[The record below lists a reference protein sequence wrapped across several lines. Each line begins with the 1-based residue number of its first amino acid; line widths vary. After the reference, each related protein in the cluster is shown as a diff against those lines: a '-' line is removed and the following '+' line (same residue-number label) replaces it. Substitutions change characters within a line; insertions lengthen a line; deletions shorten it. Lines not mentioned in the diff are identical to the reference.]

1 MCTPGGSYVKN
12 ALSWNDMTFHLP
24 KHISFEETVTIPL
37 AALTVVVSLYG
48 RPQFPP
54 PWRPVTTPI
63 PFIVYDAIKLARNS
77 NVHPNIAIA
86 GKDLI
91 CTGPPPSK
99 QRSHSDRLPPWNG
112 DHDQGDKGLS
122 RTSWTSYCAP
132 RTRYLIN
139 LQSAEGLKQSI
150 APGGQVDF
158 VLPNDFDVSPAI
170 KSITSVGSVHKKP
183 GFGNHEELGFAF
195 SRYFTRALQNV
206 SLPGH
211 PFEVGPQG
219 LEGVEEVLK
228 DLKAG
233 KARAPKYI
241 FRIADTPGIA

>member
-1 MCTPGGSYVKN
+1 M
-12 ALSWNDMTFHLP
+12 
-24 KHISFEETVTIPL
+24 
-37 AALTVVVSLYG
+37 
-48 RPQFPP
+48 
-54 PWRPVTTPI
+54 
-63 PFIVYDAIKLARNS
+63 
-77 NVHPNIAIA
+77 
-86 GKDLI
+86 
-91 CTGPPPSK
+91 
-99 QRSHSDRLPPWNG
+99 
-112 DHDQGDKGLS
+112 
-122 RTSWTSYCAP
+122 
-132 RTRYLIN
+132 
-139 LQSAEGLKQSI
+139 
-150 APGGQVDF
+150 
-158 VLPNDFDVSPAI
+158 PNDFDVSPAI
-170 KSITSVGSVHKKP
+170 KSITPVGSVHKKP